1 MNGYGNSKSDDELI
15 IMMEDMQDELE
26 QMKNRLE
33 EKDKTIVDLQK
44 QLQTSV
50 PSSTVSALKNKIQEQ
65 ADEIVS
71 LNEHIVRLNSAD
83 LILKDNERLK
93 EENSRIVRE
102 TEAAVRNARKEI
114 DAENQKI
121 GRQATKLIE
130 TEKKVKMHQAKLDD
144 MLANES
150 EHIKKEAQIISEK
163 TRKYYERL
171 YSKKSKELRAGYHAR
186 VAAHEGQ
193 LWGTTV
199 YGIIFTLLSALK
211 SQVFRNDFA
220 GFYIGFANIIAF
232 CLKCAGRAGEW
243 MGNFSHAITQPN
255 VAGIVYYVL
264 YVLAV
269 AFLLGVPLLLIYF
282 AGKKFIRWYKEEI
295 ADTISLW
302 AAFIV
307 LAVSVV
313 FGKELNELFSI
324 NLILF
329 NCLIH
334 LVYCGFRHYI
344 RGCKKNR
351 GYY

>member
-1 MNGYGNSKSDDELI
+1 MNGYGNSKREDELI
-15 IMMEDMQDELE
+15 DMVTELE
-26 QMKNRLE
+26 DENKVLHQQV
-33 EKDKTIVDLQK
+33 TDLRQ
-44 QLQTSV
+44 QLTTSV
-50 PSSTVSALKNKIQEQ
+50 PSSTVSILKSKIQEQ

-71 LNEHIVRLNSAD
+71 LNEWIGRLNGAD

-93 EENSRIVRE
+93 AENSRLIKE
-102 TEAAVRNARKEI
+102 TESAVRQAHKEV
-114 DAENQKI
+114 DDEKQKLSM
-121 GRQATKLIE
+121 QAMELIE
-130 TEKKVKMHQAKLDD
+130 AEKKVKAHQTKLDD

-171 YSKKSKELRAGYHAR
+171 YSKNSKKLRAGYHAR
-186 VAAHEGQ
+186 VAAYEGQ

-243 MGNFSHAITQPN
+243 MGNFSHAITQPT

-269 AFLLGVPLLLIYF
+269 AFMLGVPLLLIYF
-282 AGKKFIRWYKEEI
+282 AGKKFISWYKAEI

-302 AAFIV
+302 VAFIV

>member
-1 MNGYGNSKSDDELI
+1 MNGYGNSKREDELI
-15 IMMEDMQDELE
+15 DMVTELE
-26 QMKNRLE
+26 DENKVLHQQV
-33 EKDKTIVDLQK
+33 TDLRQ
-44 QLQTSV
+44 QLTTSV
-50 PSSTVSALKNKIQEQ
+50 PSSTVSILKSKIQEQ

-71 LNEHIVRLNSAD
+71 LNEWIGRLNGAD

-93 EENSRIVRE
+93 AENSRLIKE
-102 TEAAVRNARKEI
+102 TESAVRQAHKEV
-114 DAENQKI
+114 DDEKQKLSM
-121 GRQATKLIE
+121 QAMELIE
-130 TEKKVKMHQAKLDD
+130 AEKKVKAHQTKLDD

-193 LWGTTV
+193 LWGTTM

-220 GFYIGFANIIAF
+220 GFYIGFADIIAF

-243 MGNFSHAITQPN
+243 MGNFSHAITQPT

-269 AFLLGVPLLLIYF
+269 AFMLGVPLILIYF
-282 AGKKFIRWYKEEI
+282 AGKKFISWYKEEI

>member
-1 MNGYGNSKSDDELI
+1 M
-15 IMMEDMQDELE
+15 
-26 QMKNRLE
+26 
-33 EKDKTIVDLQK
+33 
-44 QLQTSV
+44 
-50 PSSTVSALKNKIQEQ
+50 
-65 ADEIVS
+65 
-71 LNEHIVRLNSAD
+71 H
-83 LILKDNERLK
+83 
-93 EENSRIVRE
+93 
-102 TEAAVRNARKEI
+102 
-114 DAENQKI
+114 
-121 GRQATKLIE
+121 TKMYNL
-130 TEKKVKMHQAKLDD
+130 
-144 MLANES
+144 
-150 EHIKKEAQIISEK
+150 
-163 TRKYYERL
+163 R

-243 MGNFSHAITQPN
+243 MGNFSHAITQPT

-269 AFLLGVPLLLIYF
+269 AFMLGVPLLLIYF
-282 AGKKFIRWYKEEI
+282 AGKKFISWYKAEI

-302 AAFIV
+302 VAFIV

>member
-1 MNGYGNSKSDDELI
+1 MNGYRNSEREDELI
-15 IMMEDMQDELE
+15 DMVTELE
-26 QMKNRLE
+26 DENKVLQQQI
-33 EKDKTIVDLQK
+33 TDLRQ
-44 QLQTSV
+44 QLTTSV
-50 PSSTVSALKNKIQEQ
+50 PSSTVSILKNKIQEQ

-71 LNEHIVRLNSAD
+71 LNEWIGRLNGAD

-93 EENSRIVRE
+93 AENSRLIKE
-102 TEAAVRNARKEI
+102 TESVVKQAHKEV
-114 DAENQKI
+114 DNEKQKL
-121 GRQATKLIE
+121 GRQAMELME
-130 TEKKVKMHQAKLDD
+130 TEKKVKAHQAKLDD

-150 EHIKKEAQIISEK
+150 EHIRKEAEIMSEK
-163 TRKYYERL
+163 TRKHYDRL

-193 LWGTTV
+193 LWGTTM
-199 YGIIFTLLSALK
+199 YGIMFTLLSALK
-211 SQVFRNDFA
+211 SDVFRNDFA
-220 GFYIGFANIIAF
+220 GFFIGFANIISF
-232 CLKCAGRAGEW
+232 CLEYAGKAGEW
-243 MGNFSHAITQPN
+243 MGNFSNTITQPT

-264 YVLAV
+264 YVIAV
-269 AFLLGVPLLLIYF
+269 AFMLGVPLLLFYF
-282 AGKKFIRWYKEEI
+282 AGKKFIKWYKAEI

-302 AAFIV
+302 TAFIV

-313 FGKELNELFSI
+313 LGEELNELFSI